1 MCALL
6 LGVPPDL
13 FHVLDTERFVEERSI
28 RVAAGLVGVA
38 NRTMRGVRRDERLRP
53 ALQDIRLPSS
63 PLLRKM
69 NLNPFGCQLNGRRN
83 MFVAVHTRWNIGS
96 IFFGPD
102 KSNLG
107 IRISRINRVR
117 FSPAFASLVFLG
129 ALGTCCFP
137 AVAGPVN
144 VAADATAPD
153 LGATSTFGVV
163 SSTFTNTDAATIVNG
178 DVCFTTGPGTSFTL
192 NGTQTVPC
200 SAMVGLDQASALA
213 DLNGQACT
221 SLGAGV
227 VNLDTV
233 VVGNNLPGTIP
244 PGCYSSGGSLNI
256 STSATVTLSGGGVY
270 IFRSTGALGIG
281 ANSQVIL
288 ADGACPSDV
297 FWAPVAATTLG
308 ASATLVG
315 NIFDAAGITFGHLAV
330 LSGRAL
336 AYGGTITADAN
347 TISVPS
353 PFNVPPDPD
362 TIFANGFERCSL

>member
-1 MCALL
+1 
-6 LGVPPDL
+6 
-13 FHVLDTERFVEERSI
+13 
-28 RVAAGLVGVA
+28 
-38 NRTMRGVRRDERLRP
+38 
-53 ALQDIRLPSS
+53 
-63 PLLRKM
+63 
-69 NLNPFGCQLNGRRN
+69 

-117 FSPAFASLVFLG
+117 FSPAFASLAFLG

-163 SSTFTNTDAATIVNG
+163 SSTFTNTDAATTVNG

-200 SAMVGLDQASALA
+200 SANVGLDQNSALA
-213 DLNGQACT
+213 NLNGQACT

-227 VNLDTV
+227 VTLDTV
-233 VVGNNLPGTIP
+233 VVGANLPGTIP
-244 PGCYSSGGSLNI
+244 PGCYSTDGALNI
-256 STSATVTLSGGGVY
+256 SPSATVTLSGAGVY
-270 IFRSTGALGIG
+270 IFRSVGSLGIG
-281 ANSQVIL
+281 ADSKVVVAN
-288 ADGACPSDV
+288 GACPSSV

-308 ASATLVG
+308 ANAALVG
-315 NIFDAAGITFGHLAV
+315 NIFDAAGITFGHLSE

-353 PFNVPPDPD
+353 SLNGAATLDN
-362 TIFANGFERCSL
+362 IFANGFESCSL

>member
-1 MCALL
+1 
-6 LGVPPDL
+6 
-13 FHVLDTERFVEERSI
+13 
-28 RVAAGLVGVA
+28 
-38 NRTMRGVRRDERLRP
+38 
-53 ALQDIRLPSS
+53 
-63 PLLRKM
+63 
-69 NLNPFGCQLNGRRN
+69 
-83 MFVAVHTRWNIGS
+83 
-96 IFFGPD
+96 
-102 KSNLG
+102 LG
-107 IRISRINRVR
+107 ILISSINRVR

-129 ALGTCCFP
+129 AFGTYHFP
-137 AVAGPVN
+137 AVAGPVL
-144 VAADATAPD
+144 AAASATAPD
-153 LGATSTFGVV
+153 LGTTSTFGVV
-163 SSTFTNTDAATIVNG
+163 SSTFTNTDAATVVNG

-213 DLNGQACT
+213 NLNGQACT

-233 VVGNNLPGTIP
+233 VVGANLPGTIP

-270 IFRSTGALGIG
+270 IFRTTGALGVG
-281 ANSQVIL
+281 ANSKVIV
-288 ADGACPSDV
+288 ANGACPSSV

-308 ASATLVG
+308 ANAALVG
-315 NIFDAAGITFGHLAV
+315 NIFDAAGITFGHLSA

-353 PFNVPPDPD
+353 SLNGAVNLD
-362 TIFANGFERCSL
+362 TIFANGFESCSL

>member
-1 MCALL
+1 MGIL
-6 LGVPPDL
+6 
-13 FHVLDTERFVEERSI
+13 I
-28 RVAAGLVGVA
+28 
-38 NRTMRGVRRDERLRP
+38 
-53 ALQDIRLPSS
+53 SS
-63 PLLRKM
+63 
-69 NLNPFGCQLNGRRN
+69 
-83 MFVAVHTRWNIGS
+83 
-96 IFFGPD
+96 
-102 KSNLG
+102 
-107 IRISRINRVR
+107 INRVR

-129 ALGTCCFP
+129 AFGTYHFP
-137 AVAGPVN
+137 AVAGPVL
-144 VAADATAPD
+144 AAASATAPD
-153 LGATSTFGVV
+153 LGTTSTFGVV
-163 SSTFTNTDAATIVNG
+163 SSTFTNTDAATVVNG

-213 DLNGQACT
+213 NLNGQACT

-233 VVGNNLPGTIP
+233 VVGANLPGTIP

-270 IFRSTGALGIG
+270 IFRTTGALGVG
-281 ANSQVIL
+281 ANSKVIV
-288 ADGACPSDV
+288 ANGACPSSV

-308 ASATLVG
+308 ANAALVG
-315 NIFDAAGITFGHLAV
+315 NIFDAAGITFGHLSA

-353 PFNVPPDPD
+353 SLNGAVNLD
-362 TIFANGFERCSL
+362 TIFANGFESCSL

>member
-1 MCALL
+1 
-6 LGVPPDL
+6 
-13 FHVLDTERFVEERSI
+13 
-28 RVAAGLVGVA
+28 
-38 NRTMRGVRRDERLRP
+38 
-53 ALQDIRLPSS
+53 
-63 PLLRKM
+63 
-69 NLNPFGCQLNGRRN
+69 
-83 MFVAVHTRWNIGS
+83 
-96 IFFGPD
+96 
-102 KSNLG
+102 LG
-107 IRISRINRVR
+107 ILISSINRVR

-129 ALGTCCFP
+129 AFGTYHIP
-137 AVAGPVN
+137 AVAGPVL
-144 VAADATAPD
+144 AAASATAPD
-153 LGATSTFGVV
+153 LGTTSTFGVV
-163 SSTFTNTDAATIVNG
+163 SSTFTNTDAATVVNG

-213 DLNGQACT
+213 NLNGQACT

-233 VVGNNLPGTIP
+233 VVGANLPGTIP

-270 IFRSTGALGIG
+270 IFRTTGALGVG
-281 ANSQVIL
+281 ANSKVIV
-288 ADGACPSDV
+288 ANGACPSSV

-308 ASATLVG
+308 ANAALVG
-315 NIFDAAGITFGHLAV
+315 NIFDAAGITFGHLSA

-353 PFNVPPDPD
+353 SLNGAVNLD
-362 TIFANGFERCSL
+362 TIFANGFESCSL